1 MWHGTKIPLATMSA
15 LVKIEK
21 TVEKEK
27 EGARKCSFFFLIYCL
42 HNLTKTE
49 LYDKIYYTS

>member
-1 MWHGTKIPLATMSA
+1 MWHVTKIPLATMSA

-27 EGARKCSFFFLIYCL
+27 EGARKCFFFYCL
-42 HNLTKTE
+42 HNLTKIE
-49 LYDKIYYTS
+49 LYDKI